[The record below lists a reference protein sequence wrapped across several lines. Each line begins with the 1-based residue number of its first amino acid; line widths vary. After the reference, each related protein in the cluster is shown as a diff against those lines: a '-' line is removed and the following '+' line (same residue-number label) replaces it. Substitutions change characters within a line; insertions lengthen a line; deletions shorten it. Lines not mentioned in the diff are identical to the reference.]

1 MNIPFTRDGKADD
14 QYFTKDGYAFLH
26 IDYTPSSSGLN
37 TLSVYRDYDRTYLI
51 GKKERGSSSVVCK
64 VTDADY
70 YFYLRD
76 CAVLGKLFVKYD
88 LSYGSED
95 RGFPNKDAGGII
107 HPKNYILERSDY
119 IYSDGSSVTGTIIG
133 ISHTL
138 EIPIE
143 WLDFNSLA
151 GTVTCS
157 IIIVYEELY

>member
-26 IDYTPSSSGLN
+26 INYTPSNAGLKGM
-37 TLSVYRDYDRTYLI
+37 SVYRDYDRTQLI
-51 GKKERGSSSVVCK
+51 GKVNNGTTVTCK

-70 YFYLRD
+70 YYYLRD

-88 LSYGSED
+88 ASYGSED

-107 HPKNYILERSDY
+107 HPKNYIFELSDY

-143 WLDFNSLA
+143 WLDFQGLNVDMT
-151 GTVTCS
+151 GKIT
-157 IIIVYEELY
+157 INYEERY

>member
-14 QYFTKDGYAFLH
+14 HYFTKDGYAFLH
-26 IDYTPSSSGLN
+26 IDYTPSNAGLKGM
-37 TLSVYRDYDRTYLI
+37 SVYRDYDRTQLI
-51 GKKERGSSSVVCK
+51 GKVENGTTANCR
-64 VTDADY
+64 VTDEDY
-70 YFYLRD
+70 YYYLRD

-95 RGFPNKDAGGII
+95 RGLPNKDAGGII
-107 HPKNYILERSDY
+107 YPKNYICERSDY

-143 WLDFNSLA
+143 WLEFNGL
-151 GTVTCS
+151 GVDMTGKIT
-157 IIIVYEELY
+157 INYEELY

>member
-1 MNIPFTRDGKADD
+1 MNIPVTRDGKADD

-26 IDYTPSSSGLN
+26 IDYTPSNAGLKKM
-37 TLSVYRDYDRTYLI
+37 SVYKDYDRTQLI
-51 GKKERGSSSVVCK
+51 GKVENGTTATCK

-107 HPKNYILERSDY
+107 YPKNYILERSHY

-133 ISHTL
+133 IEHTL

-143 WLDFNSLA
+143 WLDFNGL
-151 GTVTCS
+151 GVDMTGQIT
-157 IIIVYEELY
+157 INYEERY